1 MALCEKTERQLEEV
15 YNSRKPYLNRKDCCE
30 ELHDM
35 CMSCE
40 KFCGIKKHD
49 YSECRNLPCFKNWL
63 GLEYLDWVNG
73 Y

>member
-1 MALCEKTERQLEEV
+1 MALSEKTERQLEEV
-15 YNSRKPYLNRKDCCE
+15 YKSRKDYLNEEDCCE
-30 ELHDM
+30 ELHEM
-35 CMSCE
+35 CMNCE

-49 YSECRNLPCFKNWL
+49 YGECKKLPCFRNWL